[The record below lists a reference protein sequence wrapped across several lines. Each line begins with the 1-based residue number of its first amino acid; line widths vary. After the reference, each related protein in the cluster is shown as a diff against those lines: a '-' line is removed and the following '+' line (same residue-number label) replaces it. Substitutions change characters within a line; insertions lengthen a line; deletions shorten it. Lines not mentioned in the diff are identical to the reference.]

1 MGLLKKVCSSLKGNM
16 LLLLKYKSRSHF
28 SKHIR
33 DPSKMVFTKLRKLGT
48 LSSNI
53 YMLYLI
59 LVMTFLLIG
68 QKLSGR
74 LFHFHLSCVFLE
86 RFLLWS
92 RYGKWCIRE
101 RSLLP
106 PPEDNPLTAMYFSNY
121 RNLNENLQC
130 QIKDTL
136 ILLLA

>member
-28 SKHIR
+28 SKHKR
-33 DPSKMVFTKLRKLGT
+33 DPSKMAFTKLRKLGNS
-48 LSSNI
+48 SSNI

-59 LVMTFLLIG
+59 LVMNSRADCFIFIFPVCSL
-68 QKLSGR
+68 
-74 LFHFHLSCVFLE
+74 VPLE
-86 RFLLWS
+86 RCLLWS